1 MALYYSCLAIVTLL
15 ENQAG
20 SNVMLKIDVP
30 AEQADNPYAFAAQNH
45 AKEIMA
51 AAAAFS
57 QAVYTHSKLSLRE
70 FEAGRALIADIN
82 GCLICQKFRA
92 ARDVQSIVSGLGI
105 RPDQTV
111 VGNGPAPDEA
121 FYAAVK
127 DWRNSDM
134 FNERE
139 RLVLEYA
146 ERFATVPK
154 ELAADHAFWA
164 KMKAQFSD
172 AEIVDLAHC
181 VAAWMGL
188 GRTAHVLGFDSVCTP
203 FISASAN

>member
-1 MALYYSCLAIVTLL
+1 
-15 ENQAG
+15 
-20 SNVMLKIDVP
+20 MLKIDVP
-30 AEQADNPYAFAAQNH
+30 AESADNPYAYAAQTH
-45 AKEIMA
+45 AQELMA

-57 QAVYTHSKLSLRE
+57 QAVYTKSRLSLRE

-82 GCLICQKFRA
+82 GCQICQQFRA

-127 DWRNSDM
+127 GWRSSEL

-139 RLVLEYA
+139 KLVLEYA
-146 ERFATVPK
+146 ERFATEPK
-154 ELAADHAFWA
+154 VLAADYGFWER
-164 KMKAQFSD
+164 MKARFAD
-172 AEIVDLAHC
+172 GEIVDLAHC

-188 GRTAHVLGFDSVCTP
+188 GRVAHVLGFDSVCAP
-203 FISASAN
+203 FIAATAAE